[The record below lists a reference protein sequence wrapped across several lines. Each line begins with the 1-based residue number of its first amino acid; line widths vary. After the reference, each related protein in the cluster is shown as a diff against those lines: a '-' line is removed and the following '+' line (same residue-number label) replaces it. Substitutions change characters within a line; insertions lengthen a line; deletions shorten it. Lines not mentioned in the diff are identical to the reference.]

1 MFVVLIC
8 SILCMSGCKIN
19 QFDMERGGET
29 YNYRGQIFILGVER
43 QFSGRK
49 AALPPVFH
57 AVTAGRGPWKQAGR
71 KRAEITSRVL
81 VGGRGQRE
89 KRRAWGCGILSCSM
103 PKGCWMGHGGKG
115 RGSSDIIV
123 RNGAGRASPS
133 SSTNEPVIQ
142 CL

>member
-19 QFDMERGGET
+19 QFDIEQGGET

-49 AALPPVFH
+49 AALHHVLT
-57 AVTAGRGPWKQAGR
+57 AVTAGREPWKQAGR
-71 KRAEITSRVL
+71 KRAEITSRARA
-81 VGGRGQRE
+81 GGRGQQT
-89 KRRAWGCGILSCSM
+89 KRLEGGCGMQSCPM
-103 PKGCWMGHGGKG
+103 PGGCLNGPWGDG
-115 RGSSDIIV
+115 RGSRDIIGK
-123 RNGAGRASPS
+123 NGMDRPSPS